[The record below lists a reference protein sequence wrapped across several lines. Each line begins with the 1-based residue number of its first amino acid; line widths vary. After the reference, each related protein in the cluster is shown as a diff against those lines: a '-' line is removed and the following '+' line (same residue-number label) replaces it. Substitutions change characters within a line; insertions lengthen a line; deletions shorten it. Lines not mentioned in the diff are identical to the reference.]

1 MITLSSYIKK
11 VLEESKASEITL
23 DLKIDEDVNVTSS
36 GSQKLRIKLKR
47 K

>member
-23 DLKIDEDVNVTSS
+23 EVKIDRDTNVVDDVH
-36 GSQKLRIKLKR
+36 KIKCKLKR